1 MEIVEWRDVEPNE
14 VWKHEAHDFTPWLA
28 DNLDRIGRAIGL
40 DLVLEAT
47 ERPVGSFSADIL
59 AKTTEGHMVVVENQL
74 HRSDHSHLGQLITYA
89 AGLDAAHVIWIA
101 ATFRDEYLTALQWL
115 NENSRED
122 LAFYALELLIVS
134 VDDDK
139 VAVRLYPRLLPDW
152 TAKAAKD
159 TASGLSPTQQAYQ
172 AFWAQLL
179 PELKA
184 AHPGW
189 TTATK
194 APSDSWMT
202 LPAGSSQVWYSL
214 VFAGNGR
221 FRIELT
227 HQPKAGSTSDAFFS
241 ALAARRETIEAQ
253 FGEPLT
259 WEPLEGLR
267 TARVSCSRP
276 GSIHD
281 AEALDDLRHW
291 AVGYA
296 GRFRDT
302 MKPHVDELTRTVL

>member
-1 MEIVEWRDVEPNE
+1 MEIVEWRDVEPST
-14 VWKHEAHDFTPWLA
+14 VWRHEAHDFTPWLA
-28 DNLDRIGRAIGL
+28 ENLDRIGQAIGL
-40 DLVLEAT
+40 DLELEAT

-59 AKTTEGHMVVVENQL
+59 AKTTEGDVVVVENQL

-134 VDDDK
+134 VGDDQ

-179 PELKA
+179 TELKEV
-184 AHPGW
+184 HPGW

-194 APSDSWMT
+194 PASDSWMT

-214 VFAGNGR
+214 VFSGNGR

-227 HQPKAGSTSDAFFS
+227 HQPKPGSTSEPFFS
-241 ALAARRETIEAQ
+241 ALAARRGSIEAE
-253 FGEPLT
+253 FGQPLT
-259 WEPLEGLR
+259 WEPLEDLR
-267 TARVSCSRP
+267 TARVSYSRP
-276 GSIHD
+276 GSIRD
-281 AEALDDLRHW
+281 EEDLDDIRRW
-291 AVGYA
+291 AVEYA
-296 GRFRDT
+296 GRFRDVIQ
-302 MKPHVDELTRTVL
+302 PHVDELIRTVL